1 MVPSDPT
8 LHELAAR
15 PTPYLHT
22 SRVCSTACEHT
33 QTHTVYRPV
42 GTMPEV
48 VLKTNTDCLRAWLC
62 CRIRLRTAGSGV
74 LHQILNPL
82 YRSEALL

>member
-1 MVPSDPT
+1 MVPRDPT
-8 LHELAAR
+8 LRELAAR

-42 GTMPEV
+42 GTMPEAF
-48 VLKTNTDCLRAWLC
+48 LKTNTDCLCAWLC
-62 CRIRLRTAGSGV
+62 RRISLRTAGSGV
-74 LHQILNPL
+74 LLWILNPL
-82 YRSEALL
+82 YRSEALF